1 MTICPTGS
9 TTPFPFCTSSLDAA
23 TQIIIIVQKLNTGYP
38 QDVYETEDSKEG
50 N

>member
-9 TTPFPFCTSSLDAA
+9 TRPFPFCTSSLDAA
-23 TQIIIIVQKLNTGYP
+23 TQIIIMHKLNTGYP